1 MTPGRT
7 GTGRLLRLGLLYL
20 AVCLIWG
27 TTWYAMKVSVE
38 TLPPMTAAGLRFAAA
53 FPFLMGATLA
63 SRHAHLL
70 PRPGRRW
77 LLPFVAVVYIA
88 VPYSL
93 INYGEQRISSG
104 LAALLFSSVTVFL
117 VLFSVLISRITV
129 RPAQW
134 IGIVLG
140 LTCLAGILAGTT
152 GGLHTDSLLA
162 PAAVLA
168 AAVMHAFTYAVLTRY
183 AQGVH
188 VLTQETLPIGLG
200 SAALL
205 LGAAVVEH
213 PDLTAV
219 SARSWVG
226 VLYLGLIA
234 SVLGFAAYFYLLQH
248 VDAVLLSY
256 IFVLFPV
263 VAVLGSTVLE
273 HASLPLMAV
282 VSALVM
288 LVGFG
293 LTAGRPGGSRAA
305 VVPGEPVGAAGL
317 DDATLATI
325 YDAAVAAYPVEACGF
340 VRTSGRVR
348 QACNIAD
355 EAHRRDPG
363 RFERTAN
370 TGYVLSPTEVHYL
383 EENLDGPDPVVVL
396 YHSHP
401 NGRAYFSAEDR
412 RNAVIDGEPLYPT
425 LGQLVV
431 GVDDGGV
438 VEARLFRFRDGN
450 YVETAQLPAPTATGG
465 VPK

>member
-1 MTPGRT
+1 MTQGGT

-213 PDLTAV
+213 PHLTAV

-305 VVPGEPVGAAGL
+305 AVPEEP
-317 DDATLATI
+317 
-325 YDAAVAAYPVEACGF
+325 EA
-340 VRTSGRVR
+340 
-348 QACNIAD
+348 I
-355 EAHRRDPG
+355 
-363 RFERTAN
+363 
-370 TGYVLSPTEVHYL
+370 
-383 EENLDGPDPVVVL
+383 
-396 YHSHP
+396 
-401 NGRAYFSAEDR
+401 
-412 RNAVIDGEPLYPT
+412 
-425 LGQLVV
+425 
-431 GVDDGGV
+431 
-438 VEARLFRFRDGN
+438 
-450 YVETAQLPAPTATGG
+450 
-465 VPK
+465 